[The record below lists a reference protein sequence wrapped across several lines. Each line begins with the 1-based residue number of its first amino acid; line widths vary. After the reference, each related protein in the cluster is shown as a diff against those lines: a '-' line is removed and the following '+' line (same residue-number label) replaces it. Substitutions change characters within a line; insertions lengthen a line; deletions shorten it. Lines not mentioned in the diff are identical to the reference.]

1 MVYVM
6 VDSIVFM
13 MVVLTVKVTAM
24 SNMVIV
30 MITVTG

>member
-1 MVYVM
+1 MVCVM

-13 MVVLTVKVTAM
+13 MVIIMVTMTAM

-30 MITVTG
+30 MNTVTR